1 MFTISDSLKA
11 ALEVEATTARYTF
24 AKHLESVGLLKCS
37 SDEAMSSLAREDI
50 CVSKKN
56 VTFSDE
62 NAATKEKTVEK
73 KEKKTVEKKTV
84 EKKTVEKKTVEKK
97 TVEKKTVEKKTVEKK
112 KPVASKC
119 PKKPR
124 VQLPFCGEV
133 VPEWCEG
140 MRFTGGLH
148 TQCTSR
154 KPTSGSYCSACKGSA
169 AKGSTGKPN
178 YGNINDRTTDVDYVS
193 AVNGDTVTRYAN
205 FAKAKG
211 IDLDEAVV
219 VAAEFGWKISET
231 QLTIDPLD
239 KSGGKAKVKKTSKKK
254 VDLVEEQVSEAA
266 KELFGGEEK
275 KTIGEEMEEKRVID
289 SKAAL
294 LTDLGFDDSDAEDAV
309 TEDAVTEDAVTE
321 VAVTEVAVTE
331 VAVTEDAVT
340 EVAVTEDAVT
350 EGKAMTQAEG
360 EVRMLTELDQMGTND
375 DLEEEDEDVLELD
388 EGMKVTIKEVDYYK
402 TAAFGFEAVLF
413 TFPDG
418 DVVGSY
424 HEETGDIVDIDNE
437 E

>member
-1 MFTISDSLKA
+1 MFTISDSFKA
-11 ALEVEATTARYTF
+11 ALEAETTTARYTF

-73 KEKKTVEKKTV
+73 KEKKTVEKKV
-84 EKKTVEKKTVEKK
+84 AEKKTVEKKVAEKK
-97 TVEKKTVEKKTVEKK
+97 TVEKKEKKTVEKKK

-124 VQLPFCGEV
+124 VQLPFCGEI

-154 KPTSGSYCSACKGSA
+154 KPTNGSYCSACKGSA

-193 AVNGDTVTRYAN
+193 AVNGETVTRYAN

-294 LTDLGFDDSDAEDAV
+294 LTDLGFDDSDDEDAV
-309 TEDAVTEDAVTE
+309 TEDAVTED
-321 VAVTEVAVTE
+321 AVTEVAVTE

-388 EGMKVTIKEVDYYK
+388 AGMKVTVKEVDYYK

-424 HEETGDIVDIDNE
+424 HEETGDIVEIE
-437 E
+437 

>member
-1 MFTISDSLKA
+1 MFTISDSFKA
-11 ALEVEATTARYTF
+11 ALEAETTTARYTF

-73 KEKKTVEKKTV
+73 KEKKTVEKKV
-84 EKKTVEKKTVEKK
+84 AEKKTVEKKEKK
-97 TVEKKTVEKKTVEKK
+97 TVEKKK

-124 VQLPFCGEV
+124 VQLPFCGEI

-154 KPTSGSYCSACKGSA
+154 KPTNGSYCSACKGSA

-193 AVNGDTVTRYAN
+193 AVNGETVTRYAN

-294 LTDLGFDDSDAEDAV
+294 LTDLGFDDSDDEDAV
-309 TEDAVTEDAVTE
+309 TEDAVTED
-321 VAVTEVAVTE
+321 AVTEVAVTE

-350 EGKAMTQAEG
+350 EVAVAEGKAMTQAEG
-360 EVRMLTELDQMGTND
+360 EEKMLTELGQMGTND

-388 EGMKVTIKEVDYYK
+388 AGMKVTVKEVDYYK

-424 HEETGDIVDIDNE
+424 HEETGDIVEIE
-437 E
+437 

>member
-1 MFTISDSLKA
+1 MFTISDSFKA
-11 ALEVEATTARYTF
+11 ALEAETTTARYTF

-73 KEKKTVEKKTV
+73 KEKKTVEKKV
-84 EKKTVEKKTVEKK
+84 AEKKTVEKKVAEKK
-97 TVEKKTVEKKTVEKK
+97 TVEKKEKKTVEKKK

-124 VQLPFCGEV
+124 VQLPFCGEI

-154 KPTSGSYCSACKGSA
+154 KPTNGSYCSACKGSA

-193 AVNGDTVTRYAN
+193 AVNGETVTRYAN

-294 LTDLGFDDSDAEDAV
+294 LTDLGFDDSDDEDAV
-309 TEDAVTEDAVTE
+309 TEDAVTED
-321 VAVTEVAVTE
+321 AVTEVAVTE

-350 EGKAMTQAEG
+350 EVAVAEGKAMTQAEG
-360 EVRMLTELDQMGTND
+360 EEKMLTELGQMGTND

-388 EGMKVTIKEVDYYK
+388 AGMKVTVKEVDYYK

-424 HEETGDIVDIDNE
+424 HEETGDIVEIE
-437 E
+437 